1 MQERFPAHEVEL
13 ADVVFDAGDGGERR
27 EVPFVR
33 VQVKEA
39 GFGDWGEM
47 DAPTAAEV
55 AVVRHVHV
63 DARLPVE
70 ARKALSVYMKDSL
83 EDDVWRA
90 YGILRYARSL
100 SEKETLTLL
109 SKVRLGIDLRGTLT
123 APDASTGSY
132 LYICAPDGDM
142 AMAVSDMEIYERLTP
157 AYLATVLPILNG
169 ASLVALD
176 ANLPAPSLDFLAA
189 HCTAPLFADPVS
201 AAKAPRLR
209 GVLGRLHTLKPNRIE
224 AAALSGVP
232 ITDEESLLR
241 AVDALLETGLRRV
254 FLTLGQDGIL
264 AAEGRARIRLPNP
277 PVTRRVN
284 ASGCGDAFTAALCWA
299 ALRGAGLEESARCAL
314 AAASVAME
322 SAETVNPDMS
332 EDMIRSRMENHNA
345 YFESLS

>member
-1 MQERFPAHEVEL
+1 MTGSIAVVGGVNIDVGARSFSPLVSGDSNPGVICSSLGGVGRNIAHNL
-13 ADVVFDAGDGGERR
+13 ALLGADVTLVTALGGDDGARR
-27 EVPFVR
+27 VR
-33 VQVKEA
+33 E
-39 GFGDWGEM
+39 
-47 DAPTAAEV
+47 
-55 AVVRHVHV
+55 
-63 DARLPVE
+63 
-70 ARKALSVYMKDSL
+70 SC
-83 EDDVWRA
+83 
-90 YGILRYARSL
+90 RS
-100 SEKETLTLL
+100 
-109 SKVRLGIDLRGTLT
+109 LGIDLRGTLT